1 MNLVVLNVATTGFSV
16 AEDDVYFVGALRIDA
31 DSGRLVSSFSNHV
44 KPERFGIPAFR
55 EYAGLLHLTEA
66 DFESLPKVSEVLVSL
81 SRFVEKDAVIAHRG
95 PVRDMP
101 VVREQCAR
109 HGLPVR
115 PVRIMDSADM
125 ARELLGSNTD
135 VTLRKLAKRF
145 RLMDDQTPT
154 PLGPVRHLEILGE
167 VVQRMWALL
176 APENGSFPVAYGT
189 GVLPVTDLP

>member
-1 MNLVVLNVATTGFSV
+1 MNLVVVNVATTGFSV

-31 DSGRLVSSFSNHV
+31 DSGRLLSSFSTFV
-44 KPERFGIPAFR
+44 KPERRGIVAFEEFTR
-55 EYAGLLHLTEA
+55 SHFCAV
-66 DFESLPKVSEVLVSL
+66 DFESIPTVSGALLSL
-81 SRFVEKDAVIAHRG
+81 SRFVGKDDLIAHRG
-95 PVRDMP
+95 PVTVIP
-101 VVREQCAR
+101 VVREKCAR

-125 ARELLGSNTD
+125 ARELIGRNAD

-154 PLGPVRHLEILGE
+154 PLGPVRYLEILGE

-176 APENGSFPVAYGT
+176 APEKGRFPVVHGT
-189 GVLPVTDLP
+189 GVLPITDLA

>member
-16 AEDDVYFVGALRIDA
+16 AEDDVYFVGAQRIDV
-31 DSGRLVSSFSNHV
+31 DSGRVVSSFSNHV

-66 DFESLPKVSEVLVSL
+66 DFESLPTVSEVLVSL

-101 VVREQCAR
+101 VIREKCAR
-109 HGLPVR
+109 HGLRVR
-115 PVRIMDSADM
+115 PVRIMDSTDM
-125 ARELLGSNTD
+125 ARELLGENVD

-145 RLMDDQTPT
+145 RLSDDHAATP
-154 PLGPVRHLEILGE
+154 VSHLEILGE

-176 APENGSFPVAYGT
+176 ALENGSFPVAYGT
-189 GVLPVTDLP
+189 GVLPVTDLQ